1 MLPSKLNFPRPVC
14 GRHVLLCGQGW
25 LTPTRSVI
33 VATGLMVLV
42 DDCIRQRWHSDK
54 SPPLARPMRHSIS
67 RGVELI
73 GPKRLIDEVFHRR
86 GSA

>member
-1 MLPSKLNFPRPVC
+1 MLPSKLILPPALFVVAMYFC
-14 GRHVLLCGQGW
+14 VDTG

-33 VATGLMVLV
+33 VVTGLMVLV
-42 DDCIRQRWHSDK
+42 DDCIRRRWHSEK

-73 GPKRLIDEVFHRR
+73 GPKRLLDEVFHRR